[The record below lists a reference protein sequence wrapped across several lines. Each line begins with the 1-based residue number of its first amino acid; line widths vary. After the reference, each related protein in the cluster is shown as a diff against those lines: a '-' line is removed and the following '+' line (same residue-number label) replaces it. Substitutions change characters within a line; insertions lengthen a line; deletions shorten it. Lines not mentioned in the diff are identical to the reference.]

1 MVKKKIKL
9 IISIII
15 QIITPIIVI
24 IIPLLCPGFIRNM
37 IINIY
42 ETLFGNEWKITTYQ
56 KITASIMIW
65 LGIFILNRQVFK
77 TEFLKGD
84 VYGSKHIIW
93 YGLAKILG
101 YNKIS
106 LIRKPYN
113 IIFKI
118 VKYKMFEIVP
128 DEIEEDDVE
137 AYVDY
142 SNIMDSNNLRE
153 CNLIIADTYEIKKEQ
168 IPESKRNLD
177 TIYVYR
183 DKSEKVNNRIYSPK
197 LLSKIGEAFERAQ
210 KTGGKINLFLT
221 TNTRTTKEMIEKIL
235 MKGERSTYNIE
246 IFLQEDSGIRMFN
259 KKGIKV

>member
-1 MVKKKIKL
+1 MLKKKIKL
-9 IISIII
+9 IISIIM
-15 QIITPIIVI
+15 QILIPIIVI
-24 IIPLLCPGFIRNM
+24 IIPLLCPEFIRNM

-56 KITASIMIW
+56 KIITSAMIW
-65 LGIFILNRQVFK
+65 LGIFILNRQVFQ

-84 VYGSKHIIW
+84 VYGSKFIIW
-93 YGLAKILG
+93 YCLAKILG

-106 LIRKPYN
+106 LVRKPYN

-118 VKYKMFEIVP
+118 VKYKMFEIIP

-153 CNLIIADTYEIKKEQ
+153 CNLIISDTYEIKKEQ

-183 DKSEKVNNRIYSPK
+183 DKSEKVNNRIYSSK
-197 LLSKIGEAFERAQ
+197 FLAKIGEAFEKAQ

-221 TNTRTTKEMIEKIL
+221 TNTRITKEMIEKIL
-235 MKGERSTYNIE
+235 MKGDRSTYNIT
-246 IFLQEDSGIRMFN
+246 IFLQKDSGTRMFN